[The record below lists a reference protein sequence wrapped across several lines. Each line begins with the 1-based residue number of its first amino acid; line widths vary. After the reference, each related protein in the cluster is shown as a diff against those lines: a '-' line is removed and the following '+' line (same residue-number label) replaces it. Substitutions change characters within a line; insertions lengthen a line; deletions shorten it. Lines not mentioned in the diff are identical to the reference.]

1 MAMKA
6 HNIFRNA
13 LQTSANQCRKH
24 PCLVRAD
31 VQAMTIR
38 PIADR
43 SGMSPL
49 DGSLYNFSR
58 GRFVCN
64 ERQEMAQRYVRFDTE
79 KLGAAAASAIG
90 SASCVNLEK
99 YPDGMY
105 NRAMLL
111 TMCDGKQA
119 VAKIPN
125 PNSGRPHLTTAS
137 EVATMDFMRNT
148 LGIPAPRVYAWCNDA
163 QETPVGAEYIVM
175 EKVEGVPLDTVY
187 GTMPVEDRFAVTKT
201 ISNYQKTWASIAFET
216 YGGLYYA
223 RDFPNGKPLRFT
235 DGNGAVREDANFS
248 VGPTTGREWNDDG
261 RRSIS
266 FDRGPW
272 CRAEQYLRAVG
283 KRELSCVKEL
293 AALPKSQLTLCGPGT
308 YEPTRDKKIK
318 AINCYLDM
326 ADLATPTDDAL
337 RKACLWHGDLH
348 SENVFVNPL
357 NTTEV
362 TAIIDWQATEIAPLF
377 VQTRQPH
384 FMDYEGPQL
393 PGTGRPHLPVEY
405 EQLPSAEQARLRS
418 LFYLQSLRAL
428 YRTLMQK
435 SAPDIWKSFEFQETP
450 TFDLLLFARN
460 LLVDGEA
467 TYMAHLMEA
476 LESDSAGWIHSS
488 KDGAIASLS
497 LEKEEIMADAEGA
510 LRGMDAMQ
518 GIRNSLGD
526 LFPERGVVKPE
537 QYDLT
542 KDALRQTKQEVIAK
556 FAHTDEEKAAWEES
570 WPFDD

>member
-1 MAMKA
+1 
-6 HNIFRNA
+6 
-13 LQTSANQCRKH
+13 
-24 PCLVRAD
+24 
-31 VQAMTIR
+31 
-38 PIADR
+38 
-43 SGMSPL
+43 
-49 DGSLYNFSR
+49 
-58 GRFVCN
+58 
-64 ERQEMAQRYVRFDTE
+64 
-79 KLGAAAASAIG
+79 
-90 SASCVNLEK
+90 
-99 YPDGMY
+99 
-105 NRAMLL
+105 
-111 TMCDGKQA
+111 
-119 VAKIPN
+119 
-125 PNSGRPHLTTAS
+125 
-137 EVATMDFMRNT
+137 MDFMRNT

-201 ISNYQKTWASIAFET
+201 ISNYQKTWASIAFEN

-248 VGPTTGREWNDDG
+248 VGPTTG
-261 RRSIS
+261 
-266 FDRGPW
+266 
-272 CRAEQYLRAVG
+272 
-283 KRELSCVKEL
+283 
-293 AALPKSQLTLCGPGT
+293 T

-326 ADLATPTDDAL
+326 VDLATPTDDAL

-357 NTTEV
+357 KTTEV

-393 PGTGRPHLPVEY
+393 PGTGRPHLPVDY

-460 LLVDGEA
+460 LLIDGEA
-467 TYMAHLMEA
+467 TYMTHLMEA

-488 KDGAIASLS
+488 KDGAIASLL

-526 LFPERGVVKPE
+526 LFPECGVVKPE